1 VLVAPLD
8 SRHQGLILEKQ
19 EQYGYAVI
27 ELEGMP
33 DPVPFL
39 LEVEPRLGIDAV
51 VRKIQGYTHTPSA
64 RSTPG

>member
-1 VLVAPLD
+1 
-8 SRHQGLILEKQ
+8 LILEKQ
-19 EQYGYAVI
+19 EQYVYALI
-27 ELEGMP
+27 EMEVMA